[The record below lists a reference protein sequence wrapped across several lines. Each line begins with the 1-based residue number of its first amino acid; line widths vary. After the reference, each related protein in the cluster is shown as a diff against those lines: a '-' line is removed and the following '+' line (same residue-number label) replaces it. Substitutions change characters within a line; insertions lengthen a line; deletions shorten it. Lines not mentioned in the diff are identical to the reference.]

1 MNMMDKLFIR
11 IRRMPFV
18 ATIVLCVGLLTWSID
33 RTLHTAFLQQ
43 PNRVLV
49 SPGSL
54 TKSPPVA
61 HAHEG
66 WLAMRAFEHYMDSL
80 RQDSNG
86 RRRYDSILSARPG
99 ILDSARKAETFF
111 YLHDH

>member
-1 MNMMDKLFIR
+1 MNTTDSLFIR
-11 IRRMPFV
+11 IRRIPLAV
-18 ATIVLCVGLLTWSID
+18 ALALGVVLLGGSID
-33 RTLHTAFLQQ
+33 RTLHSSLLRQ
-43 PNRVLV
+43 PSMVQAPLH
-49 SPGSL
+49 SL
-54 TKSPPVA
+54 NAPPVA

-80 RQDSNG
+80 RGDSSG
-86 RRRYDSILSARPG
+86 RRRYDSILLARPG